1 MTNKILIIG
10 GTGNIGIELVKLFKN
25 SEEDFQLLARTE
37 ARQKEFSDQNL
48 RSIMGEVGDWPSI
61 DNALADI
68 DTVFLLTSPSPLML
82 DEHKGVIDRAIK
94 AGVKKIVRLSAEP
107 ADANC
112 DMPLYAAHGQADD
125 YLQNSGIDYAI
136 LRPHY
141 FMQNIA
147 TMHGGF
153 IKDKQMFAQ
162 YLGDATIPMIDV
174 EDIALAAFNV
184 LTSDKHNNKTFI
196 LAGPQSISFADV
208 ATALSNSLGKQI
220 QYVSLS
226 YDEQKAGFEAA
237 QLPEWVVKSIMTLFS
252 NWEAKGINPVNSD
265 IELLIGKKP
274 HDINRF
280 ADQVAATM

>member
-10 GTGNIGIELVKLFKN
+10 ATGNIGIELVKLFKN

-48 RSIMGEVGDWPSI
+48 RSIMGEVGDWRSI
-61 DNALADI
+61 DNALAGI

-125 YLQNSGIDYAI
+125 YLQNSGIDYVI

-141 FMQNIA
+141 FMQNTA

-174 EDIALAAFNV
+174 EDIALAAFN
-184 LTSDKHNNKTFI
+184 HF
-196 LAGPQSISFADV
+196 
-208 ATALSNSLGKQI
+208 
-220 QYVSLS
+220 
-226 YDEQKAGFEAA
+226 
-237 QLPEWVVKSIMTLFS
+237 
-252 NWEAKGINPVNSD
+252 
-265 IELLIGKKP
+265 
-274 HDINRF
+274 
-280 ADQVAATM
+280 